1 MTSHAIVLSPDAS
14 KLARKLHCW
23 GYALI
28 IVSFAMPFLASLFG
42 QSTAFQ
48 AGESLAHNLMALFVL
63 ALVAWL
69 ATRKRSDMTKAIA
82 RLATGILMCVFAG
95 GTLAVAA
102 SEDQDA
108 KKQMQEMLAFT
119 ANQAAQFNDLALRF
133 DKVDMNVVLSVQNI
147 TSGSGLVTA
156 KATIAQFRALLAE
169 RRLLVQTYLA
179 SLDRYLNELP
189 AGNFKAG
196 AMSGIGGSKAA
207 TVKLYGDLDVS
218 QTSWVD
224 AMSEVLDWS
233 TRQKGKLS
241 VQGDQLMFTS
251 PAQKAELTVLINKV
265 GVAETDLNKVLAA
278 TAVAQTAAQE
288 KTRENMQAA
297 EKLLQK

>member
-1 MTSHAIVLSPDAS
+1 MTSLAIALSPDAS
-14 KLARKLHCW
+14 KLARKLHGW

-28 IVSFAMPFLASLFG
+28 IVAFAMPFLAALFG
-42 QSTAFQ
+42 RSTAFQ
-48 AGESLAHNLMALFVL
+48 AGESLAHNLVALFVL

-82 RLATGILMCVFAG
+82 RLATGILMCLFVG

-102 SEDQDA
+102 NEEHDA
-108 KKQMQEMLAFT
+108 KKQLHEMLAFT
-119 ANQAAQFNDLALRF
+119 AKQAAQFNDLALRF
-133 DKVDMNVVLSVQNI
+133 DKVDMNAVLSVQNI
-147 TSGSGLVTA
+147 TSASGLATA

-207 TVKLYGDLDVS
+207 TVKLYSDLDVS
-218 QTSWVD
+218 QTSWVN
-224 AMSEVLDWS
+224 ALSAVLDWS
-233 TRQKGKLS
+233 TGQTGKLS
-241 VQGDQLMFTS
+241 VQGGQLMFTS
-251 PAQKAELTVLINKV
+251 AAQKAELTVLINKV
-265 GVAETDLNKVLAA
+265 SVAETDLNRVLAA
-278 TAVAQTAAQE
+278 TAAAQTAAQE
-288 KTRENMQAA
+288 KTKANMQAA